1 MRYYKNGNIT
11 TSPTIPNVIAP
22 SHETILANGW
32 YVYVDNPPAYDTNTQ
47 KIERIDVIEG
57 VQQYLIV
64 DLTPEEIRE
73 MTVPQTIT
81 HGQGKLRLLYMGLL
95 PTVEAMIA
103 QAGQEEQIYWEYWIE
118 WRRDSA
124 IINRLAPMIWETDT
138 DAQLDD
144 FFIEASKLR

>member
-1 MRYYKNGNIT
+1 MTYWKDNIT
-11 TSPTIPNVIAP
+11 TNNPVIPNVIAP

-32 YVYVDNPPAYDTNTQ
+32 YVYVDNHPAYDPETQ
-47 KIERIDVIEG
+47 KIERIDVVEG

-64 DLTPEEIRE
+64 DLTPEEIRAN
-73 MTVPQTIT
+73 TVPQTIT
-81 HGQGKLRLLYMGLL
+81 QGQGKLRLLYMGLL
-95 PTVEAMIA
+95 GTVEAMIS

-144 FFIEASKLR
+144 FFIEASKIV